1 MGEIA
6 EIKSKGKAEIKQD
19 FINLRAKGHSIRA
32 IASELNLSPQT
43 VLNWEG
49 DFNEE
54 ISRLKAVELESL
66 YEQFHLTKKHRLK
79 EISAQLQLIQKEL
92 STRKLTDIST
102 DRLLDLNLRYLERA
116 EKEYIE
122 PKFLLKDNRAVT
134 KLDSQGISFELYLLL
149 LRFRA
154 GVIDSAEAGREN
166 TILQG
171 MLKAEEQ
178 GEIQEKLEELKIL
191 LDGNK

>member
-1 MGEIA
+1 MGKIV

-19 FINLRAKGHSIRA
+19 FINLRAKGHTVRF
-32 IASELNLSPQT
+32 IANELKLSPQT

-49 DFNEE
+49 EFNEE
-54 ISRLKAVELESL
+54 ISSLKAIELESL
-66 YEQFHLTKKHRLK
+66 YEQYHLTKKHRLK
-79 EISAQLQLIQKEL
+79 EISDQLQLIQKEL
-92 STRKLTDIST
+92 SSRNLADIST

-116 EKEYIE
+116 EREYIE

-134 KLDSQGISFELYLLL
+134 KLDSQGIAFELYLLL

-154 GVIDSAEAGREN
+154 GVIDSTEASREN
-166 TILQG
+166 SILQG

-178 GEIQEKLEELKIL
+178 GDIQEKVEELKTL
-191 LDGNK
+191 LEGNK

>member
-6 EIKSKGKAEIKQD
+6 EIKPKGKAEIKQD
-19 FINLRAKGHSIRA
+19 FINLRAKGHTVRF
-32 IASELNLSPQT
+32 IANELKLSPQT

-49 DFNEE
+49 EFNEE
-54 ISRLKAVELESL
+54 ISSLKAIELESL
-66 YEQFHLTKKHRLK
+66 YEQYHLTKKHRLK
-79 EISAQLQLIQKEL
+79 EVSEQLQLIQEEL
-92 STRKLTDIST
+92 SSRKLTDIST

-122 PKFLLKDNRAVT
+122 PKFLLKDNRTVT
-134 KLDSQGISFELYLLL
+134 KLDSQGIAFELYLLL

-154 GVIDSAEAGREN
+154 GVINSTEASREN
-166 TILQG
+166 SILQG

-178 GEIQEKLEELKIL
+178 GDIQEKVEELKTL
-191 LDGNK
+191 LEGNK